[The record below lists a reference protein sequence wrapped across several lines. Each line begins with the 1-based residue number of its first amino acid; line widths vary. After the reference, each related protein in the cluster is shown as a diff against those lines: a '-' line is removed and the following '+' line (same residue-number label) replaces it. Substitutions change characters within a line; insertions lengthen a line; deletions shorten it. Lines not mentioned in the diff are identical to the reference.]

1 MGEAGEGGGG
11 SKQILWFNLY
21 LWDFF
26 CYLYFLWVVKSIGN
40 ISYHQMRNLGSNFS
54 YTKN

>member
-1 MGEAGEGGGG
+1 MGEVGEGGGDP
-11 SKQILWFNLY
+11 SKYCGLIYTFG
-21 LWDFF
+21 DFF

>member
-21 LWDFF
+21 FWGH
-26 CYLYFLWVVKSIGN
+26 FLLLIFLVGC
-40 ISYHQMRNLGSNFS
+40 
-54 YTKN
+54 